1 MTLALSENY
10 GAALQTYALCKAI
23 EKNSVTS
30 VVYKYNDKKRITD
43 SLQGS
48 AKIKHLIW
56 KQLKTVLTL
65 GIKAKK
71 YRIFRSKYIPFTEHY
86 FHNND
91 ELKLDNENYDIYI
104 SGSDQIWNPDIF
116 LHDTSYFLDFITKN
130 VQYY

>member
-1 MTLALSENY
+1 MKAAIMTLALSENY

-71 YRIFRSKYIPFTEHY
+71 
-86 FHNND
+86 
-91 ELKLDNENYDIYI
+91 
-104 SGSDQIWNPDIF
+104 
-116 LHDTSYFLDFITKN
+116 
-130 VQYY
+130 